1 MFYFC
6 LVSSSVHYKSESVE
20 TVNSLLRR
28 SGQLF
33 FFNWSSALLLWVSL
47 VTKKNYSF
55 TLLCAMDI

>member
-20 TVNSLLRR
+20 TVNSVLRR
-28 SGQLF
+28 SGHLF
-33 FFNWSSALLLWVSL
+33 FFNWSSALLLWVSF